1 MRAHRPIFATAAAG
15 LALAAAPAFAQ
26 QAPSLAPLTGTA
38 AAAGS
43 YSAQSDSE
51 DSFPGSWS
59 GSYTDLDGNL
69 VQGKFDGNFVGGSL
83 FVGDNGVVL
92 SDDGNGRW
100 QEAETVNEAP
110 PPAGSMG
117 WQRAPAT
124 YGSGEAPSLPPMQ
137 ARMPSGLPPQPGQQI
152 QRFGYSQQERE
163 DWLKECRHRLGDNG
177 VGGAVIGGVLGGI
190 AGNRIA
196 GKGNRVVGTIAGA
209 AVGAAAGAAIDK
221 AEDAGRVK
229 DQCEAYLERY
239 EAGGYGNAY
248 GGGYGYGG
256 YGAYGGYYGRASAY
270 GANYS
275 YGYGY
280 PGGAGCN
287 SVCGYPAPA
296 MPAPMAVPMMWVP
309 VMIQAQGC
317 NCHTKPKVK
326 VHTYVTE
333 EVIPSKTREIVTY
346 EKVPEKVVQTK
357 YVKTYAAPVKTVS
370 TKYVKTEAAPVK
382 AVSTKYVKTY
392 TAPARPKTIK
402 QIKSIK

>member
-15 LALAAAPAFAQ
+15 FALAAMPALAQ

-43 YSAQSDSE
+43 YSAQPGSQ

-69 VQGKFDGNFVGGSL
+69 VQGKFDGNFVGNSL
-83 FVGDNGVVL
+83 FVSDNGVVL

-100 QEAETVNEAP
+100 LEAEAVNEAP
-110 PPAGSMG
+110 PPDGHRG
-117 WQRAPAT
+117 WQRAPAP
-124 YGSGEAPSLPPMQ
+124 YGSGEVQSLPPMQ
-137 ARMPSGLPPQPGQQI
+137 TGMHSGLPPQPGQQM
-152 QRFGYSQQERE
+152 QRFGYSHQERE

-196 GKGNRVVGTIAGA
+196 GKGHRTVGTIAGA

-248 GGGYGYGG
+248 GGGY
-256 YGAYGGYYGRASAY
+256 YGAASAY

-280 PGGAGCN
+280 PAAAGCN
-287 SVCGYPAPA
+287 SVCGYPA
-296 MPAPMAVPMMWVP
+296 MPMPMAVPMMWVP
-309 VMIQAQGC
+309 VMMPTQGC
-317 NCHTKPKVK
+317 NYCTKPKVK

-333 EVIPSKTREIVTY
+333 EVIPGKTREIVTY

-382 AVSTKYVKTY
+382 SASTKYVKTY
-392 TAPARPKTIK
+392 TAPAKPKTV
-402 QIKSIK
+402 KSIK